1 MDIRA
6 AEISEILKK
15 QISNFGAE
23 AEVSDVGQVLSVGDG
38 IARVHGL
45 DSVQAGEM
53 VQFANGIKGMA
64 LNLERDNVGVVI
76 FGDDR
81 GIKEGD
87 SVKRTQEIVAA
98 PVGKGLLG
106 RVVDALGEPI
116 DGKGPLTNVAER
128 RRVDVKAPGILP
140 RKSVHE
146 PMSTGI
152 KAIDTLIPI
161 GRGQREL
168 IIGDRQTGKT
178 AVAIDTILN
187 QKAINA
193 RGNEA
198 EKLYCIYVCVGQK
211 RSTVAQVVKSLEE
224 RGALEYTIVVAAT
237 ASEPAP
243 LQYIAPFT
251 GCTMGEWFRDNGM
264 HALIIYDDLSKQAV
278 AYRQMSL
285 LLRRPPGREAYPG
298 DVFYLHSRLLERAAK
313 LNKDHGSGSLTALP
327 IIETQAND
335 VSAYIPTNVISITD
349 GQIFLETDLFNSGI
363 RPAVNVGL
371 SVSRVG
377 GSAQVKSTKQVAGT
391 MKSELSQYREMAAF
405 AKFGSDLDAATQRQL
420 NRGAR
425 LTQLLKQPQYSP
437 LQMEEQVVVIYAG
450 TRGYLDKV
458 PTDAVTRYEAELLRH
473 IRADKQ
479 ALLADI
485 RDQKD
490 ITKNGKDGGKIEDAI
505 KATLEAFSKT
515 FA

>member
-6 AEISEILKK
+6 AEISDILKA
-15 QISNFGAE
+15 QIKNFGAE

-38 IARVHGL
+38 IARIYGL
-45 DSVQAGEM
+45 DNVQAGEM
-53 VQFANGIKGMA
+53 VQFDSGVKGMA
-64 LNLERDNVGVVI
+64 LNLESDNVGVVI

-81 GIKEGD
+81 NIKEGD
-87 SVKRTQEIVAA
+87 TVKRTQEIVSA

-116 DGKGPLTNVAER
+116 DGKGPLKDVAER

-140 RKSVHE
+140 RQSVHE

-152 KAIDTLIPI
+152 KAIDCLVPI

-178 AVAIDTILN
+178 AIAIDTILN
-187 QKAINA
+187 QKAVNA
-193 RGNEA
+193 RGNES
-198 EKLYCIYVCVGQK
+198 EKLYCIYVVIGQK
-211 RSTVAQVVKSLEE
+211 RSTVAQVVKALEE
-224 RGALEYTIVVAAT
+224 RGALEYTVVVAAT

-243 LQYIAPFT
+243 LQYLAPFT
-251 GCTMGEWFRDNGM
+251 GCTIGEWFRDNGM

-313 LNKDHGSGSLTALP
+313 LNKDHGLGSLTALP
-327 IIETQAND
+327 VIETQAND
-335 VSAYIPTNVISITD
+335 ISAYIPTNVISITD
-349 GQIFLETDLFNSGI
+349 GQIFLETDLFYQGI
-363 RPAVNVGL
+363 RPAVNVGF

-377 GSAQVKSTKQVAGT
+377 GSAQVKATKQVAGT

-437 LQMEEQVVVIYAG
+437 LSMEEQVVVVYAG
-450 TRGYLDKV
+450 TRGYLDKI
-458 PTDAVTRYEAELLRH
+458 AVDQVGRFEAELLRLLRSDH
-473 IRADKQ
+473 R
-479 ALLADI
+479 ALLAAI
-485 RDQKD
+485 RNVKD
-490 ITKNGKDGGKIEDAI
+490 ISKEGIEAQI
-505 KATLEAFSKT
+505 KEVLEAFSKS